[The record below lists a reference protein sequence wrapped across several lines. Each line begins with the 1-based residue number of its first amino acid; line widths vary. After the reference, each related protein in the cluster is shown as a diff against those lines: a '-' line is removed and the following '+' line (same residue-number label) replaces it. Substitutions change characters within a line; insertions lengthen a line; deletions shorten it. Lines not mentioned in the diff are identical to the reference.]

1 MKTIRKRG
9 VCFVLALLMIAAM
22 FQLSQKGTTVL
33 ADETN
38 DFNKN
43 LTVFFADKEAE
54 IQQGKVIDTLPEGI
68 SYDEKTGVLTLDHCD
83 SKDPIFIPDGDF
95 LKVKVVGECTIK
107 ELIAVDDTQ
116 IQLTGNGVLN
126 TSALKAEQFIM
137 DSGTLNISS
146 KTSEYLENSFGGSY
160 GINSNWG
167 DLSDGK
173 KPNSFK
179 ILGGEVNIDLSEEVL
194 TKYNTKWRFVGFDVQ
209 SGNLEIRNAKVR
221 INLGENKWLGLGIGW
236 VGSGDKPNGGKL
248 TMENGTLEIISSDY
262 QAYFFEFK
270 NEGDPLHYYIG
281 TDGPEKEVS
290 FNEAF
295 ERKTYESST
304 DDSSISRYERQTE
317 GKGYLLVTN
326 ETVETVPPVTP
337 SPQPSDTPVTP
348 SPKPSDTPT
357 IKAYEDVPKT
367 GTWYSEAVYYATEKG
382 YMAGTGNDKFS
393 PDGTVTRGT
402 IAQILY
408 AAEGKPAVTKENQFS
423 DVASNQW
430 YAKAVNWAAEKK
442 LVAGYGGGKFG
453 PNDPVT
459 RQQMVAIMYQYAK
472 MKGYDLT
479 ANANLSGFKD
489 QSKISKW
496 AMEPMKWAV
505 GHKIISGTGN
515 GIEPNGT
522 ATRAQ
527 IAVILQAFDKNV
539 RK

>member
-1 MKTIRKRG
+1 
-9 VCFVLALLMIAAM
+9 MI
-22 FQLSQKGTTVL
+22 
-33 ADETN
+33 
-38 DFNKN
+38 
-43 LTVFFADKEAE
+43 
-54 IQQGKVIDTLPEGI
+54 
-68 SYDEKTGVLTLDHCD
+68 
-83 SKDPIFIPDGDF
+83 
-95 LKVKVVGECTIK
+95 
-107 ELIAVDDTQ
+107 
-116 IQLTGNGVLN
+116 
-126 TSALKAEQFIM
+126 
-137 DSGTLNISS
+137 
-146 KTSEYLENSFGGSY
+146 
-160 GINSNWG
+160 
-167 DLSDGK
+167 
-173 KPNSFK
+173 
-179 ILGGEVNIDLSEEVL
+179 
-194 TKYNTKWRFVGFDVQ
+194 
-209 SGNLEIRNAKVR
+209 
-221 INLGENKWLGLGIGW
+221 
-236 VGSGDKPNGGKL
+236 
-248 TMENGTLEIISSDY
+248 
-262 QAYFFEFK
+262 
-270 NEGDPLHYYIG
+270 
-281 TDGPEKEVS
+281 
-290 FNEAF
+290 
-295 ERKTYESST
+295 
-304 DDSSISRYERQTE
+304 
-317 GKGYLLVTN
+317 TN
-326 ETVETVPPVTP
+326 ETVETVPSVTP

-357 IKAYEDVPKT
+357 IKAYVDVPKT

-382 YMAGTGNDKFS
+382 YMAGTGNNKFS